1 VRSRNLLIAAFFGC
15 MIIGLA
21 HSPAFAGNILT
32 DDQDIMRVDITGG
45 LASPSPGITGGGSV
59 LWTKYRANAVGIA
72 AAYSRHE
79 LVADNATLSQIYL
92 DFVWE
97 HSVPLWDGYYGLRV
111 RGASGLARSHRAMD
125 RNAAEVSGEKASRI
139 GWGLHLA
146 SAISFDFPLADLI
159 WGRIG
164 LDIQKNF
171 SPKNP
176 TLTAIVGGVAWGGQW
191 FGIGD

>member
-1 VRSRNLLIAAFFGC
+1 VRRTNLLLAAFFGC
-15 MIIGLA
+15 MIIDLA
-21 HSPAFAGNILT
+21 NTPIRAGNILN
-32 DDQDIMRVDITGG
+32 DDDDLLRMDITGG
-45 LASPSPGITGGGSV
+45 LANPSPGITGGGSV
-59 LWTKYRANAVGIA
+59 LWTKYQADALGVA

-79 LVADNATLSQIYL
+79 LVVENAKLSQIYL

-97 HSVPLWDGYYGLRV
+97 HSIPLWGGYYGLRL
-111 RGASGLARSHRAMD
+111 RGASGLARSHRTMD
-125 RNAAEVSGEKASRI
+125 RNAAAQSNEKASRI

-146 SAISFDFPLADLI
+146 SRIALDFPLADLM

-164 LDIQKNF
+164 VEIQKNF
-171 SPKNP
+171 APKNP